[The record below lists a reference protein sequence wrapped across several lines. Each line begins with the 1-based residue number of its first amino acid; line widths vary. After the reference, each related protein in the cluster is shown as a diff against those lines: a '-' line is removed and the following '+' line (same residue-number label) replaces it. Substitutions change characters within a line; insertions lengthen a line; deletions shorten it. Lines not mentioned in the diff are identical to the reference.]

1 LFPLPTLFPTPTK
14 SFKYLSNVCNTN
26 MDLEDNIKRI
36 LNSAEIVYNTK
47 DYTSA
52 TILYFK
58 TLFAILDLIILK
70 KQGKTPKDHTER
82 FRILQTSFPDLYEII
97 DKYFK
102 IYRDTYT
109 TSIEKEDCDKIRKNV
124 KELIDKYKI

>member
-1 LFPLPTLFPTPTK
+1 
-14 SFKYLSNVCNTN
+14 
-26 MDLEDNIKRI
+26 MLEENIKRI
-36 LNSAEIVYNTK
+36 RNSAEIVYKTN

-70 KQGKTPKDHTER
+70 SKGKTPKDHTER
-82 FRILQTSFPDLYEII
+82 FRILKSSFPELYTII

-102 IYRDTYT
+102 IYRDTYVT
-109 TSIEKEDCDKIRKNV
+109 TIEKEDCDKIRKNV
-124 KELIDKYKI
+124 KELIEKYKI